1 MMIFKNRKDTLLKIV
16 FIAGLVFAVLS
27 ALESRVDWIASF
39 CSFWGN
45 GCRETGQFSVFH
57 LPVALWGVGYYILLV
72 FASFFASRA
81 LFFLVMA
88 GAGVELSLVLM
99 MIEMKWACV
108 LCLVNLLVMALAVF
122 FLFDHRRLWQALAIS
137 AFCFVVSD
145 HLLVHDGTH
154 GRRPVLRAPA
164 PSVIA
169 QVGDELIRESEVN
182 EPLSGRIYKLER
194 QIYELRNE
202 RLNALIENRLI
213 ELDAKEKGL
222 SPEVHFY
229 RVSGGDVTVSE
240 DEVERYIN
248 QVPGLATSWKGS
260 PQELRSDVRKYL
272 RDKKIREKIDRYTQP
287 LKDRYGVRIYLEPP
301 ALPMTSVK
309 EGGSPTL
316 GPVDAPVTVFEYSDY
331 QCPSCRKAHEVSIQ
345 IRERFKGRIRWV
357 FKDYPLERHR
367 ESRLM
372 AQAARCAGEQERFW
386 EYQDLL
392 YTGSSRP
399 DSETLVGF
407 ARQLE
412 LDEAAFSQCLDDG
425 KYQAIIEKEKAAA
438 RDSGVSSTPT
448 FIINGRL
455 SPGYMSFDRMA
466 ALIEQ
471 ELEKFD

>member
-1 MMIFKNRKDTLLKIV
+1 
-16 FIAGLVFAVLS
+16 
-27 ALESRVDWIASF
+27 
-39 CSFWGN
+39 
-45 GCRETGQFSVFH
+45 
-57 LPVALWGVGYYILLV
+57 
-72 FASFFASRA
+72 
-81 LFFLVMA
+81 
-88 GAGVELSLVLM
+88 
-99 MIEMKWACV
+99 
-108 LCLVNLLVMALAVF
+108 
-122 FLFDHRRLWQALAIS
+122 
-137 AFCFVVSD
+137 
-145 HLLVHDGTH
+145 
-154 GRRPVLRAPA
+154 
-164 PSVIA
+164 
-169 QVGDELIRESEVN
+169 
-182 EPLSGRIYKLER
+182 
-194 QIYELRNE
+194 
-202 RLNALIENRLI
+202 
-213 ELDAKEKGL
+213 
-222 SPEVHFY
+222 
-229 RVSGGDVTVSE
+229 
-240 DEVERYIN
+240 
-248 QVPGLATSWKGS
+248 
-260 PQELRSDVRKYL
+260 L